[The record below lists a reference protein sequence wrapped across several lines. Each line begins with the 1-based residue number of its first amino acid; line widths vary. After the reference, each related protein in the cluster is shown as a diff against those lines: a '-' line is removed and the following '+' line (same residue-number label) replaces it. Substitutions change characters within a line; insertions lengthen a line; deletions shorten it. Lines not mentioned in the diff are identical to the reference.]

1 MGRRQ
6 KTYTSSIAYRDRL
19 GKTIVFSKILEDRVK
34 ENDKCLVLA
43 HRWELL
49 QQAQDKIKM
58 TTGLNSTIEKAN
70 ETAIDSEHNIVV
82 GSIQT
87 LWSEKRMNMYPEDY
101 FNTIVVDEAHHAVSD
116 GYQKV
121 LNHHPNAKV
130 VGVTATADRGDKR
143 ALAEY
148 FDSIAYE
155 YPLKKAIQEG
165 YLCKIKAQTIPLEL
179 DITNVGTA
187 MGDYKSGELGHAIE
201 PYLDQIAT
209 KMEDYCKDRKTIVF
223 LPLVET
229 AIMFRDILNRHGFK
243 AAEVDAKSKDRTEIL
258 KDFEDGK
265 YNVLTN
271 AILLTEGLDIPS
283 IDCVIILRPTKI
295 RSLLMQCIGR
305 ATRLYPGKE
314 DCLVLDFLWLTEKH
328 DLARPASLFAETE
341 EIAEEMT
348 KKLESGE
355 MLDMMDLEQEATQEV
370 AHRQEQSLIAA
381 LWSQSFKPP
390 KMFDP
395 LDYITEIDA
404 GELMMYSPVFNWENE
419 RITEK
424 QRTYLYDK
432 GIYVEPNGISKGQ
445 ATKLISN
452 IVERNKQGLATPKQ
466 VRFLSIKGFVGVQL
480 WTREQASEMMDRIAK
495 NNWNVPYDI
504 NPQTYIP
511 NV

>member
-87 LWSEKRMNMYPEDY
+87 LWSEKRMNMYPKDY
-101 FNTIVVDEAHHAVSD
+101 FDTIVVDEAHHAVSD

-179 DITNVGTA
+179 DITNVGTS

-209 KMEDYCKDRKTIVF
+209 KMEDYCKGRKTIVF

-295 RSLLMQCIGR
+295 RSLYTQCIGR

-314 DCLVLDFLWLTEKH
+314 DCLILDFLWLTEKH
-328 DLARPASLFAETE
+328 DLAKPASLFAETE
-341 EIAEEMT
+341 EVAEEMS

-355 MLDMMDLEQEATQEV
+355 MMDLIQLEDDTVREIANRHENN
-370 AHRQEQSLIAA
+370 LIRA
-381 LWSQSFKPP
+381 LWEQVDKPP
-390 KMFDP
+390 QMYDP
-395 LDYITEIDA
+395 LEYIMQIDA
-404 GELMMYSPVFNWENE
+404 GELMMYSPVFKWEQDE
-419 RITEK
+419 ITQK
-424 QRTYLYDK
+424 QKDFLIDK
-432 GIYVEPNGISKGQ
+432 GIHIGINGITKGQ
-445 ATKLISN
+445 ASKLIDN
-452 IVERNKQGLATPKQ
+452 IMERNKAGMSTPKQ
-466 VRFLSIKGFVGVQL
+466 IRFLTSKGFVCVEK
-480 WTREQASEMMDRIAK
+480 WSREDASRMLDRIAK
-495 NNWNVPYDI
+495 NNWQVPFDI
-504 NPQTYIP
+504 VPEIYIP
-511 NV
+511 